1 MVHSASYYEIVD
13 KERKLI
19 KENIVFVLKEVG
31 KF

>member
-1 MVHSASYYEIVD
+1 MVHSASYYEIAD